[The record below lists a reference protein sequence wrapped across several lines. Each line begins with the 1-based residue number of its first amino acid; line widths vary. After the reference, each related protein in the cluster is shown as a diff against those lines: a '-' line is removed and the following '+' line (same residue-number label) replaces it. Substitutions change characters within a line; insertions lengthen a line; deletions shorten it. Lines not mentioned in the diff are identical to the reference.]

1 MEQKAKT
8 KEKEL
13 IAFRKHKLFAGRII
27 SFSKSGY
34 RKAYP
39 NNEVIFNS
47 FIYTPKGRIVW
58 YGDID
63 LTRSWKQV
71 WKAMQDLGLK
81 ELHIQYENSGYQKE
95 ASMYII
101 RDNKLFN
108 YVRVASNFTYRIF

>member
-1 MEQKAKT
+1 
-8 KEKEL
+8 
-13 IAFRKHKLFAGRII
+13 
-27 SFSKSGY
+27 
-34 RKAYP
+34 
-39 NNEVIFNS
+39 
-47 FIYTPKGRIVW
+47 VW

-81 ELHIQYENSGYQKE
+81 ELHIQYENSEYQKE

-101 RDNKLFN
+101 RDNKLFR

>member
-1 MEQKAKT
+1 
-8 KEKEL
+8 
-13 IAFRKHKLFAGRII
+13 
-27 SFSKSGY
+27 
-34 RKAYP
+34 
-39 NNEVIFNS
+39 
-47 FIYTPKGRIVW
+47 VW